1 MSRNTMA
8 DKLGKNFKE
17 IVEKQ
22 RSKSVEHI
30 KEMIL
35 AGKGIDTI
43 EAELTEEFERLEAII
58 MRHILMGTMMMGCL
72 GDNDEEV

>member
-8 DKLGKNFKE
+8 DNLGKNFKE

-22 RSKSVEHI
+22 RNKSVERI

-35 AGKGIDTI
+35 AGKDIDTI

-58 MRHILMGTMMMGCL
+58 MCHILMGTMMMGCL
-72 GDNDEEV
+72 GDSDEEV